1 MPTTKMSQNDKQKSS
16 KGSKCR
22 DSDQTRVKEIDGQ
35 MAEIV
40 HDESSSDSCDDC
52 GDCGKPVLSTHKSLQ
67 CDGCG
72 FWHHV
77 SSENV
82 RKEVYALL
90 CDLDSGDCLLWLCRK
105 CMIMHRKIFTK
116 VQQSQEAVEKL
127 EEVHK
132 RLEEKV
138 DNIMATVGKSS
149 MDAAKVQE
157 CVEGAL
163 KTQSEEEKAEA
174 VEQKKRIANV
184 IVHGLSEPKASTSKD
199 REAEDKDV
207 TEVLLHKMSCDT
219 VSVKQVT
226 RLGAPPGEGEAA
238 KPRPLRI
245 TFETED
251 ARNIV
256 LRNAKNLK
264 GKDGGWD

>member
-1 MPTTKMSQNDKQKSS
+1 
-16 KGSKCR
+16 
-22 DSDQTRVKEIDGQ
+22 
-35 MAEIV
+35 
-40 HDESSSDSCDDC
+40 
-52 GDCGKPVLSTHKSLQ
+52 
-67 CDGCG
+67 
-72 FWHHV
+72 
-77 SSENV
+77 
-82 RKEVYALL
+82 
-90 CDLDSGDCLLWLCRK
+90 
-105 CMIMHRKIFTK
+105 MIMHRKIFTK

-127 EEVHK
+127 EEAHK

-256 LRNAKNLK
+256 LRNAKT
-264 GKDGGWD
+264 